1 MVPGLPVGWR
11 DDALKAMILAAGLGK
26 RMRPLT
32 DHTPKPL
39 LAAGGKPLLQYHLE
53 ALAKS
58 GVREVIINT
67 AYLAEKIEQ
76 FAGDGG
82 RFGLQIHYSREP
94 EPLETGGAIYRA
106 LPLLGDAPFLLINGD
121 VWTDFPLNTLTDPA
135 LLEQL
140 LGRLLLVP
148 NPDFHPDGDFSLSE
162 QKEIGLKKD
171 RERFTFA
178 GISLLRPALIARYPE
193 RRAVFPLLEALRPA
207 IEAGQ
212 LEGRVHRGSWSDVGT
227 PERLALL
234 DQNLQTT
241 GE

>member
-1 MVPGLPVGWR
+1 M
-11 DDALKAMILAAGLGK
+11 KAMILAAGLGK

-39 LAAGGKPLLQYHLE
+39 LAVGGKPLLQYHLE
-53 ALAKS
+53 ALAQA

-76 FAGDGG
+76 FAGDGN
-82 RFGLQIHYSREP
+82 RFGLAIHYSREP

-106 LPLLGDAPFLLINGD
+106 LPLLGEAPFLLINGD
-121 VWTDFPLNTLTDPA
+121 VWTDFPLPTLTEPTLPDSV
-135 LLEQL
+135 

-148 NPDFHPDGDFSLSE
+148 NPTFHPRGDFSLSASRV
-162 QKEIGLKKD
+162 GLATD
-171 RERFTFA
+171 AERYTFA
-178 GISLLRPALIARYPE
+178 GVSLLRPALVARYPE

-212 LEGRVHRGSWSDVGT
+212 LEGRVHHGQWSDVGT
-227 PERLALL
+227 PERLSQLE
-234 DQNLQTT
+234 QQLQSTT
-241 GE
+241 G

>member
-1 MVPGLPVGWR
+1 
-11 DDALKAMILAAGLGK
+11 MILAAGLGK

-39 LAAGGKPLLQYHLE
+39 LVVGGKPLLQYHLE
-53 ALAKS
+53 ALAQA

-76 FAGDGG
+76 FAGDGH
-82 RFGLQIHYSREP
+82 RFDLDIHYSREP

-106 LPLLGDAPFLLINGD
+106 LPLLGEAPFLLVNGD
-121 VWTDFPLNTLTDPA
+121 VWTDFPLSALTDPA
-135 LLEQL
+135 LPEQT

-148 NPDFHPDGDFSLSE
+148 NPDFHPGGDFSLSAS
-162 QKEIGLKKD
+162 QQVGFAND
-171 RERFTFA
+171 TERFTFA
-178 GISLLRPALIARYPE
+178 GVSLLRPALVANYPE

-212 LEGRVHRGSWSDVGT
+212 LEGRVHHGQWSDVGT
-227 PERLALL
+227 PERLSQLEHH
-234 DQNLQTT
+234 LQSTA
-241 GE
+241 G